1 MTYALTFIYL
11 IIGLLIDAIT
21 HWFIQCL
28 PFSDRPKYTWP
39 DSILMILGW
48 PYYLYRSLKDHL
60 K

>member
-1 MTYALTFIYL
+1 MAYAYL

-21 HWFIQCL
+21 YWFIQCL

-48 PYYLYRSLKDHL
+48 PYYLYMSFKDHL